1 MMHTNTL
8 TPKGLVYKMQ
18 SAKTQQRKFVSVDP
32 GKCIGCGL
40 CEYACTVEK
49 GEGIW
54 NPIRSRIRVV
64 RMAPVFNFA
73 LTCRGCQDARCVKA
87 CPERALSQSE
97 ATGLLII
104 DETKCKGCDW
114 CVQACEHGGITIH
127 SDTGK
132 AIACN
137 LCEGESKCVEACP
150 EEALEI
156 VESDEAAEK
165 RFNDA
170 LSNLCAQTEKLAAT
184 IKSKDWKPLLAIAEK
199 RSEKITEKLQA
210 LNKRAIAK
218 KQK

>member
-1 MMHTNTL
+1 M
-8 TPKGLVYKMQ
+8 
-18 SAKTQQRKFVSVDP
+18 SAKTQQRKFISVDP
-32 GKCIGCGL
+32 GKCIGCGI

-49 GEGIW
+49 GEGVW
-54 NPIRSRIRVV
+54 NPMHSRIRVV

-87 CPERALSQSE
+87 CPERAISQSE
-97 ATGLLII
+97 STGLLIF

-127 SDTGK
+127 SETGK

-137 LCEGESKCVEACP
+137 LCEGEPKCVESCP
-150 EEALEI
+150 EEALEM

-170 LSNLCAQTEKLAAT
+170 LTNLSAQTEKLAAA
-184 IKSKDWKPLLAIAEK
+184 IKSKDWKPLLAVAEK

-210 LNKRAIAK
+210 LNKKAETK
-218 KQK
+218 KPK

>member
-1 MMHTNTL
+1 M
-8 TPKGLVYKMQ
+8 

-32 GKCIGCGL
+32 GKCIGCGI

-49 GEGIW
+49 GEGVW
-54 NPIRSRIRVV
+54 NPLRSRIRVV

-73 LTCRGCQDARCVKA
+73 LTCRGCNDAKCVKA

-97 ATGLLII
+97 STGLLII
-104 DETKCKGCDW
+104 NESKCKGCDW
-114 CVQACEHGGITIH
+114 CVQACDHGGITIH
-127 SDTGK
+127 ADTGK

-137 LCEGESKCVEACP
+137 LCDGEPKCVEACP

-170 LSNLCAQTEKLAAT
+170 LALLPAQTEKLALC

-199 RSEKITEKLQA
+199 RSEKITEKLQE
-210 LNKRAIAK
+210 LNKKANAK

>member
-1 MMHTNTL
+1 
-8 TPKGLVYKMQ
+8 LVIKMQ
-18 SAKTQQRKFVSVDP
+18 SAKIQQRKFVSVDP

-54 NPIRSRIRVV
+54 NPIHSRIRVV

-87 CPERALSQSE
+87 CPERAITQAES
-97 ATGLLII
+97 TGLLII
-104 DETKCKGCDW
+104 DESRCKGCDW

-137 LCEGESKCVEACP
+137 LCEGEPKCVEACP

-156 VESDEAAEK
+156 VDSDEAAEK

-170 LSNLCAQTEKLAAT
+170 LANLPAQTEKLTAT
-184 IKSKDWKPLLAIAEK
+184 VKSKDWKPLLAGAEK
-199 RSEKITEKLQA
+199 RSEKITEKLQT
-210 LNKRAIAK
+210 LNKRAAAK
-218 KQK
+218 KHK

>member
-1 MMHTNTL
+1 M
-8 TPKGLVYKMQ
+8 

-32 GKCIGCGL
+32 GKCIGCGI

-54 NPIRSRIRVV
+54 NPLRSRIRVV
-64 RMAPVFNFA
+64 RMAPIFNFA

-97 ATGLLII
+97 STGLLII
-104 DETKCKGCDW
+104 DQDKCKGCDW

-127 SDTGK
+127 SETGK

-137 LCEGESKCVEACP
+137 LCEGEPKCIEACP

-156 VESDEAAEK
+156 VESDEAADK

-170 LSNLCAQTEKLAAT
+170 LSKLPEQTERLTAT
-184 IKSKDWKPLLAIAEK
+184 VKKKDWKPMLASAEQRSERIAEK
-199 RSEKITEKLQA
+199 LEA
-210 LNKRAIAK
+210 LNARSVVK
-218 KQK
+218 KQQKQ

>member
-1 MMHTNTL
+1 M
-8 TPKGLVYKMQ
+8 

-32 GKCIGCGL
+32 GKCIGCGI

-49 GEGIW
+49 GEGVW
-54 NPIRSRIRVV
+54 NPLRSRIRVV

-73 LTCRGCQDARCVKA
+73 LTCRGCDDAKCVKA

-97 ATGLLII
+97 STGLLII
-104 DETKCKGCDW
+104 DQTKCKGCDW
-114 CVQACEHGGITIH
+114 CVQACDHGGITIH

-132 AIACN
+132 AIACD
-137 LCEGESKCVEACP
+137 LCGGEPKCVESCP
-150 EEALEI
+150 EEALAI

-165 RFNDA
+165 CFNDA
-170 LSNLCAQTEKLAAT
+170 FANLPMQTEKLTVAV
-184 IKSKDWKPLLAIAEK
+184 KNKDWKPLLAIAEK

-210 LNKRAIAK
+210 LNKKAATK

>member
-1 MMHTNTL
+1 
-8 TPKGLVYKMQ
+8 MQ
-18 SAKTQQRKFVSVDP
+18 SAKIQQRKFVSVDP

-49 GEGIW
+49 GEGVW
-54 NPIRSRIRVV
+54 NPIHSRIRVV

-87 CPERALSQSE
+87 CPERAISQSE
-97 ATGLLII
+97 STGLLII
-104 DETKCKGCDW
+104 DESKCKGCDW

-137 LCEGESKCVEACP
+137 LCEGEPKCVEACP

-156 VESDEAAEK
+156 VDSDEAAEK

-170 LSNLCAQTEKLAAT
+170 LANLPEKTEKLTAT
-184 IKSKDWKPLLAIAEK
+184 VKSKDWKPLLAGAEK
-199 RSEKITEKLQA
+199 RSEIITEKLQN
-210 LNKRAIAK
+210 LNKRAAAK
-218 KQK
+218 KQQK

>member
-1 MMHTNTL
+1 M
-8 TPKGLVYKMQ
+8 
-18 SAKTQQRKFVSVDP
+18 SAKTQQRKFISVDP

-49 GEGIW
+49 GEGVW
-54 NPIRSRIRVV
+54 TPIRSRIRVV

-97 ATGLLII
+97 TTGLLII
-104 DETKCKGCDW
+104 DDSKCKGCDW

-127 SDTGK
+127 SETGK

-137 LCEGESKCVEACP
+137 LCEGEPKCVEACP

-170 LSNLCAQTEKLAAT
+170 LTNLPAQTEKLT
-184 IKSKDWKPLLAIAEK
+184 SSIKNKDWKPLLAAAEK
-199 RSEKITEKLQA
+199 RSEKISEKLQA

-218 KQK
+218 KQKA

>member
-1 MMHTNTL
+1 M
-8 TPKGLVYKMQ
+8 

-40 CEYACTVEK
+40 CEYACAVEK
-49 GEGIW
+49 GEGVW

-73 LTCRGCQDARCVKA
+73 LTCRGCNDAKCVKA
-87 CPERALSQSE
+87 CPERALSQAE
-97 ATGLLII
+97 ATGLLIV

-114 CVQACEHGGITIH
+114 CVQACDHGGITIH
-127 SDTGK
+127 ADTGK

-137 LCEGESKCVEACP
+137 LCEGEPQCVDACP

-170 LSNLCAQTEKLAAT
+170 LTNLCAQTEKLSAT
-184 IKSKDWKPLLAIAEK
+184 IRNKDWKPLLAVAEK

-210 LNKRAIAK
+210 LNKKAEAR

>member
-1 MMHTNTL
+1 M
-8 TPKGLVYKMQ
+8 
-18 SAKTQQRKFVSVDP
+18 SAKTTQRKFVSVDP
-32 GKCIGCGL
+32 GKCLGCGI

-54 NPIRSRIRVV
+54 NPLRSRIRVV

-73 LTCRGCQDARCVKA
+73 LTCRGCKDARCVKA

-97 ATGLLII
+97 TTGLLII
-104 DETKCKGCDW
+104 DQNKCKGCDW
-114 CVQACEHGGITIH
+114 CLEACEHGGIAIH
-127 SDTGK
+127 SETGK
-132 AIACN
+132 AIACD
-137 LCEGESKCVEACP
+137 LCEGEPKCVEACP

-170 LSNLCAQTEKLAAT
+170 IANLPAQTEKLNAT
-184 IKSKDWKPLLAIAEK
+184 VKNKDWKPLLAIAEK
-199 RSEKITEKLQA
+199 RSEKVTEKLQA
-210 LNKRAIAK
+210 LSKKARAK

>member
-1 MMHTNTL
+1 M
-8 TPKGLVYKMQ
+8 
-18 SAKTQQRKFVSVDP
+18 SAKTTQRKFVSVDP
-32 GKCIGCGL
+32 GKCLGCGI

-54 NPIRSRIRVV
+54 NPLRSRIRVV

-73 LTCRGCQDARCVKA
+73 LTCRGCKDARCVKA

-97 ATGLLII
+97 TTGLLII
-104 DETKCKGCDW
+104 DQNKCKGCDW
-114 CVQACEHGGITIH
+114 CLEACEHGGIAIH
-127 SDTGK
+127 SETGK
-132 AIACN
+132 AIACD
-137 LCEGESKCVEACP
+137 LCEGEPKCVEACP

-170 LSNLCAQTEKLAAT
+170 IANLPAQTEKLNAT
-184 IKSKDWKPLLAIAEK
+184 VKNKDWKPLLAIAEK
-199 RSEKITEKLQA
+199 RSEKVTEKLQA
-210 LNKRAIAK
+210 LSKKATAK

>member
-1 MMHTNTL
+1 M
-8 TPKGLVYKMQ
+8 

-32 GKCIGCGL
+32 GKCIGCGI

-54 NPIRSRIRVV
+54 NPLRSRIRVV

-73 LTCRGCQDARCVKA
+73 LTCRGCQNARCVKA
-87 CPERALSQSE
+87 CPERALSQS
-97 ATGLLII
+97 ASTGLLII
-104 DETKCKGCDW
+104 DEDKCKGCDW

-132 AIACN
+132 AIACD
-137 LCEGESKCVEACP
+137 LCEGEPKCVESCP

-170 LSNLCAQTEKLAAT
+170 LSNLYAQTEKLTAT
-184 IKSKDWKPLLAIAEK
+184 IKNKDWKPLLATAEK

-210 LNKRAIAK
+210 LNKKAKTK

>member
-1 MMHTNTL
+1 
-8 TPKGLVYKMQ
+8 MQ

-54 NPIRSRIRVV
+54 NPIHSRIRVV

-97 ATGLLII
+97 STGLLII
-104 DETKCKGCDW
+104 DESKCKGCDW

-137 LCEGESKCVEACP
+137 LCEGEPKCVESCP

-156 VESDEAAEK
+156 VDSDEAAEK

-170 LSNLCAQTEKLAAT
+170 LANLPAQTEKLTAT
-184 IKSKDWKPLLAIAEK
+184 VKSKDWKPLLAGAEK
-199 RSEKITEKLQA
+199 RSEIITEKLQN
-210 LNKRAIAK
+210 LNKRAAAK
-218 KQK
+218 KQQK

>member
-1 MMHTNTL
+1 
-8 TPKGLVYKMQ
+8 MQ
-18 SAKTQQRKFVSVDP
+18 SAKTQQRKFISVDP

-54 NPIRSRIRVV
+54 TPIRSRIRVV

-97 ATGLLII
+97 TTGLLII
-104 DETKCKGCDW
+104 DDSKCKGCDW

-127 SDTGK
+127 SETGK

-137 LCEGESKCVEACP
+137 LCEGEPKCVEACP

-170 LSNLCAQTEKLAAT
+170 LTNLPAQTEKLTAAV
-184 IKSKDWKPLLAIAEK
+184 KSKDWKPLLAAAEK
-199 RSEKITEKLQA
+199 RSEKITDKLQT
-210 LNKRAIAK
+210 LNKRAAAK

>member
-1 MMHTNTL
+1 M
-8 TPKGLVYKMQ
+8 VIKMQ

-54 NPIRSRIRVV
+54 NPIHSRIRVV

-97 ATGLLII
+97 STGLLII
-104 DETKCKGCDW
+104 DESKCKGCDW

-137 LCEGESKCVEACP
+137 LCEGEPKCVESCP

-156 VESDEAAEK
+156 VDSDEAAEK

-170 LSNLCAQTEKLAAT
+170 LANLPAQTEKLTAT
-184 IKSKDWKPLLAIAEK
+184 VKSKDWKPLLAGAEK
-199 RSEKITEKLQA
+199 RSEIITEKLQN
-210 LNKRAIAK
+210 LNKRAATK
-218 KQK
+218 KQQK

>member
-1 MMHTNTL
+1 
-8 TPKGLVYKMQ
+8 
-18 SAKTQQRKFVSVDP
+18 
-32 GKCIGCGL
+32 
-40 CEYACTVEK
+40 
-49 GEGIW
+49 
-54 NPIRSRIRVV
+54 
-64 RMAPVFNFA
+64 MAPVFNFA
-73 LTCRGCQDARCVKA
+73 LTCRGCNDAKCVKA

-97 ATGLLII
+97 ATGLLIV

-114 CVQACEHGGITIH
+114 CVQACDHGGITIH
-127 SDTGK
+127 ADTGK

-137 LCEGESKCVEACP
+137 LCEGEPACVSACP

-170 LSNLCAQTEKLAAT
+170 LTNLCANTEKLTAT
-184 IKSKDWKPLLAIAEK
+184 IKNKDWKPLLAVAEK

-210 LNKRAIAK
+210 LNKKAAAK

>member
-97 ATGLLII
+97 ATGLLIM

-137 LCEGESKCVEACP
+137 LCEGEPKCVEACP

>member
-1 MMHTNTL
+1 M
-8 TPKGLVYKMQ
+8 
-18 SAKTQQRKFVSVDP
+18 SAKTQLRKFVSVDP
-32 GKCIGCGL
+32 GKCIGCGI

-54 NPIRSRIRVV
+54 NPLRSRIRVV

-97 ATGLLII
+97 STGLLII
-104 DETKCKGCDW
+104 DHDKCKGCDW

-127 SDTGK
+127 SETGK

-137 LCEGESKCVEACP
+137 LCEGEPQCIESCP

-170 LSNLCAQTEKLAAT
+170 LTNLSAQTEKLSAQV
-184 IKSKDWKPLLAIAEK
+184 KSKDWKPLLAVAEK
-199 RSEKITEKLQA
+199 RSERITEKLQA
-210 LNKRAIAK
+210 LNKKATSTK

>member
-1 MMHTNTL
+1 M
-8 TPKGLVYKMQ
+8 

-32 GKCIGCGL
+32 GKCIGCGI

-54 NPIRSRIRVV
+54 NPLRSRIRVV
-64 RMAPVFNFA
+64 RMAPIFNFA

-97 ATGLLII
+97 STGLLII
-104 DETKCKGCDW
+104 DQNKCKGCDW

-127 SDTGK
+127 SETGK

-137 LCEGESKCVEACP
+137 LCEGEPKCVESCP

-170 LSNLCAQTEKLAAT
+170 FANLAAQSEKLTAAV
-184 IKSKDWKPLLAIAEK
+184 KSKDWKPLLAIAEK

-210 LNKRAIAK
+210 LNKKEKAK